1 MRPPGLPLPQMD
13 WRSEKANN
21 TEHGQKHHPKA
32 RLPWLMWNLMRNFSH
47 SGPAQE
53 KEKPPLPPVTK
64 AALIIDDDSIFR
76 AMHRTCVCEL
86 GFDRADVKEVEDGVS
101 GLAAL
106 KANLYDAV
114 LSDYEMPEMDG
125 LAMVKAFRVWEAG
138 QGGRRRQSVFCI
150 TGANEK
156 GWQLASIRS

>member
-1 MRPPGLPLPQMD
+1 MMD
-13 WRSEKANN
+13 LSQQA
-21 TEHGQKHHPKA
+21 
-32 RLPWLMWNLMRNFSH
+32 LFSFWSPH
-47 SGPAQE
+47 AQE
-53 KEKPPLPPVTK
+53 EEKPPPPPVTK
-64 AALIIDDDSIFR
+64 SALIIDDDPIFR
-76 AMHRTCVCEL
+76 VMHRTCVCKL
-86 GFDRADVKEVEDGVS
+86 DFNRADVKEVEDGVY

-125 LAMVKAFRVWEAG
+125 LAMIKAFRVWEAG

-156 GWQLASIRS
+156 VTDEFLLEAGFDKVVRKPTNLAKIKALLARPHATT

>member
-1 MRPPGLPLPQMD
+1 M
-13 WRSEKANN
+13 
-21 TEHGQKHHPKA
+21 
-32 RLPWLMWNLMRNFSH
+32 
-47 SGPAQE
+47 
-53 KEKPPLPPVTK
+53 TK
-64 AALIIDDDSIFR
+64 SALIIDDDPTFR
-76 AMHRTCVCEL
+76 VMHRTCVCKL
-86 GFDRADVKEVEDGVS
+86 DFNRADVKEVEDGVY

-125 LAMVKAFRVWEAG
+125 LAMIKAFRVWEAG

-156 GWQLASIRS
+156 VTDEYLLASGFDKVVRKPTNLAKIKALLARPRATV

>member
-1 MRPPGLPLPQMD
+1 M
-13 WRSEKANN
+13 
-21 TEHGQKHHPKA
+21 
-32 RLPWLMWNLMRNFSH
+32 
-47 SGPAQE
+47 
-53 KEKPPLPPVTK
+53 TK

-125 LAMVKAFRVWEAG
+125 LAMIQAFRVWEAG
-138 QGGRRRQSVFCI
+138 QGRRPRQSVICI
-150 TGANEK
+150 TGANEQVTDEFLLVGGFDK
-156 GWQLASIRS
+156 VLRKPTNAVKIKALLEVPGPEP